1 VQRNYSLVLMKKQK
15 NTTFKMIKN
24 DFFNKKVSI
33 IVTTFICYYRI
44 FGITFGGLVIR
55 RGKCVVNKN
64 LKIFGNILTISMII
78 VFIILSRIT
87 INNNAFGKLY
97 SSGFAIIYYLLSIC
111 REVRDILV
119 IINLY
124 YYQFRSS
131 DLFSA
136 LTTYPMKKK
145 KHKIFIFSVIIIH
158 ILIYSILAM
167 IYLKFFSEDVISIR
181 TIHVLFLGIYYSIA
195 LTVIHV
201 TTWGKF
207 LLKLFRLKI

>member
-1 VQRNYSLVLMKKQK
+1 
-15 NTTFKMIKN
+15 MIKN
-24 DFFNKKVSI
+24 DFLKKKVPI
-33 IVTTFICYYRI
+33 IVATFICYYRI

-87 INNNAFGKLY
+87 INNVYEKLY

-119 IINLY
+119 IINLH
-124 YYQFRSS
+124 YYQFRSF

-145 KHKIFIFSVIIIH
+145 KHKIFIFIILIIH

-167 IYLKFFSEDVISIR
+167 IYLTFFSKDVISIQ
-181 TIHVLFLGIYYSIA
+181 TILVLFLGTYYAIA
-195 LTVIHV
+195 LSVIHFI
-201 TTWGKF
+201 TWGKF
-207 LLKLFRLKI
+207 FKKLFRLKI